1 MSIKHV
7 EEYYNQI
14 CRQYQEM
21 LDDIKDLEKECT
33 EGIVE
38 PERIDRLKEQI
49 APIKNNYERWSYM
62 MFLLHQP
69 NRKSKVKRYQ
79 KQNEKLLKSLSKA
92 NSLDSILEENAHAR
106 KTIGE

>member
-1 MSIKHV
+1 MSVKHV

-21 LDDIKDLEKECT
+21 LDDIKDLEKECA

-49 APIKNNYERWSYM
+49 APIKNNYERWAYM

-69 NRKSKVKRYQ
+69 NRQSKVKRYQ
-79 KQNEKLLKSLSKA
+79 KQNEKLLRSLSKE
-92 NSLDSILEENAHAR
+92 NSLDAILEENNRAR
-106 KTIGE
+106 KAIGE